1 MTVETE
7 LTNVTKVEVGFN
19 LASLSEILLPG
30 VEPNDAPFVPP
41 PLVLPQLGDLTLH
54 YDPREQGDLSIIEDV
69 ISGENMTRIPLL
81 DFSYNASPPSVDLA
95 VGTDARNLLVDP
107 SLIRAGAD
115 GVQTIMVLM
124 NPTSVSANQYALDY
138 GTNGNT
144 ILLGFTVADAW
155 EFFVGSGDFVGDDPR
170 TGTEIAA
177 SAGIWQTVCYT
188 VGADGAGKQSGYLD
202 GALAIGPL
210 NKTFDLTQ
218 AAAVLDLG
226 HTNGAADFVGG
237 FGAWLHWTVAL
248 TAAEVAQAHN
258 FLRAIDPGYGL
269 VEA

>member
-1 MTVETE
+1 MSVETE
-7 LTNVTKVEVGFN
+7 LTNVTKVEVRFN
-19 LASLSEILLPG
+19 LASLSNVEMLPG
-30 VEPNDAPFVPP
+30 LVP
-41 PLVLPQLGDLTLH
+41 LELPRLGDLTLY

-69 ISGENMTRIPLL
+69 VSGESMTRIPSL

-115 GVQTIMVLM
+115 GIQTIMMLLKPDGVI
-124 NPTSVSANQYALDY
+124 ADQYALDY

-144 ILLGFTVADAW
+144 ILLGFVDSRW
-155 EFFVGSGDFVGDDPR
+155 EFFVGVGDFTGDDPR
-170 TGTEIAA
+170 TGTQMVAT
-177 SAGIWQTVCYT
+177 AGAWQTVCYT
-188 VGADGAGKQSGYLD
+188 VDVDGAGKQSGYLD
-202 GALAIGPL
+202 GALAVGPL

-226 HTNGAADFVGG
+226 HTNGAADLVGE
-237 FGAWLHWTVAL
+237 FGAYLHWTVAL

-258 FLRAIDPGYGL
+258 FLRAINAGYGL
-269 VEA
+269 TEA